1 VVAMMLRGGK
11 VSPKVLQE
19 ISLTVCG
26 HDAA

>member
-1 VVAMMLRGGK
+1 MMLRGGK
-11 VSPKVLQE
+11 ESPKVLQE